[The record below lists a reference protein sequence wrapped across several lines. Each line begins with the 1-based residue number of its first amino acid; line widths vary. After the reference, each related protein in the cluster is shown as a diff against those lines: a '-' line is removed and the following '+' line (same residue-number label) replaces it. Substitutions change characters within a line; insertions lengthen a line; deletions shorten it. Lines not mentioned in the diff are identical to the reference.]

1 MRLNLDKWQR
11 DFIDAKGDKILC
23 CGRQV
28 GKTEICAI
36 DCGEYVIKPDNPH
49 PVLMT
54 APTERQAFNLFEKTL
69 GYLLENHPKLVI
81 SRGVKRPTKTK
92 IELKN
97 GMKIFCLPVGATGLG
112 IRGITVGR
120 SYEDE
125 NSRIPDEVEG
135 AIAPMLLVT
144 GGARIKLS
152 TPFGALG
159 EFYNTWINK
168 DNAYSSYTRFS
179 ITTETVIMQRKLS
192 TTWTKKQREGAIRLI
207 EQAKSRMS
215 KKQYAQEFM
224 GEFIADLHRWFSDEI
239 IEKTCTIKR
248 RNYIIPGR
256 SYYMGVDIAR
266 MGEDEGTIEIIDR
279 IDSDTFIH
287 VESIVTRK
295 KLTTETEENIIK
307 TDRLYDCKKIYL
319 DAGAGTLGVSVLDH
333 LLKNSSTRD
342 KVIALNNRARPLDKD
357 KTSTQKLLKEDL
369 YGILLSLMEQ
379 GKVQLLDDEDI
390 IESLKSVQYEY
401 AMKEG
406 QPTRL
411 KIFGNYTHIVEG
423 LIRAVFCSQD
433 KDLKLHIYYI

>member
-1 MRLNLDKWQR
+1 
-11 DFIDAKGDKILC
+11 
-23 CGRQV
+23 
-28 GKTEICAI
+28 
-36 DCGEYVIKPDNPH
+36 
-49 PVLMT
+49 
-54 APTERQAFNLFEKTL
+54 
-69 GYLLENHPKLVI
+69 
-81 SRGVKRPTKTK
+81 
-92 IELKN
+92 
-97 GMKIFCLPVGATGLG
+97 
-112 IRGITVGR
+112 
-120 SYEDE
+120 
-125 NSRIPDEVEG
+125 
-135 AIAPMLLVT
+135 
-144 GGARIKLS
+144 
-152 TPFGALG
+152 
-159 EFYNTWINK
+159 
-168 DNAYSSYTRFS
+168 
-179 ITTETVIMQRKLS
+179 
-192 TTWTKKQREGAIRLI
+192 
-207 EQAKSRMS
+207 
-215 KKQYAQEFM
+215 M

-401 AMKEG
+401 CMKEG